1 MMDCVLG
8 IDLGTSY
15 FKLVLFDADSRIRGS
30 ARISVPKR
38 LEGDRCELDAD
49 VFWQVLR
56 TAVAQVCAEAG
67 VAARQIAAL
76 SYASQANSFLLLD
89 SHNAP
94 LTPLVLWPD
103 RRASD
108 DAPSVIALWNRPDFL
123 EVTGLGLC
131 STEFLPAKIRWFQ
144 QHAARNLGADCAAS

>member
-1 MMDCVLG
+1 MDCVLG

-15 FKLVLFDADSRIRGS
+15 FKLALFDVDGRIRGS

-38 LEGDRCELDAD
+38 VAGNRCELDAD
-49 VFWQVLR
+49 LFWQVLR

-67 VAARQIAAL
+67 ITARQIVAL

-89 SHNAP
+89 SDNAP

-103 RRASD
+103 RRLRTSP
-108 DAPSVIALWNRPDFL
+108 APSGPYGTAPTSWKSPVWACARRNSWPPRFAGSSNTHRR
-123 EVTGLGLC
+123 LGHG
-131 STEFLPAKIRWFQ
+131 PV
-144 QHAARNLGADCAAS
+144 AS